1 MKKKFKIFLYL
12 VFSFLL
18 LVNFQ
23 SKSYAASAMKPQC
36 YDLFDQ
42 IKSEWREKELYYGEL
57 EIFIDYGFEVAIEDD
72 GLLENDPVRNKTN
85 HFIVGVI
92 NDPSVIGK
100 IKVGDVIISV
110 GDIDTS
116 TVSDEDNYSF
126 FKETGELAWYSYSDD
141 AFYNESEVVEK
152 KGVKIAVSSGSEV
165 EWIEQAEIKFSR
177 NGKEFKLQLPKLD
190 RNKLDEQIFT
200 KIKNISNV
208 DIKNSTFTVKLST
221 LIDGTVDS
229 VEAYSEEDRKD
240 APQLGSVILD
250 NLIYKDK
257 EGEWNYSSCRKLNQR
272 TTESLRIPLPGDDV
286 FIKNTTALNQ
296 NLINSFV
303 NIEPWS
309 ERIGD
314 DIETEY
320 AKIATQTNGT
330 YIIQNDFKLQT
341 FPFDKQI
348 LKIAYISTN
357 HIDDYEMSNK
367 WNTYNS
373 INYFVETQKI
383 NGWDIK
389 GFNLYNTMEENEQD
403 FFVSTAVIE
412 IQIERQHGYY
422 IYKVLIPILLILM
435 VCWSVVWVD
444 PKELESRLTIT
455 IVCLLS
461 LIAYNF
467 VIDSELPKLEYLTV
481 MDWIILVSYFYATI
495 PNFIS
500 IISFKLYKKN
510 RRLSDKIELYSKR
523 YGASSYLVTVIIII
537 IINANLNPENSSV
550 LISWMAGK

>member
-1 MKKKFKIFLYL
+1 MKKKFNLFLHLIFT
-12 VFSFLL
+12 LL
-18 LVNFQ
+18 LLLNFQ
-23 SKSYAASAMKPQC
+23 SKSFAESATGPRC

-42 IKSEWREKELYYGEL
+42 IQNEWREKELYLGEV
-57 EIFIDYGFEVAIEDD
+57 EAFIDYGFEVEIDGSSIEST
-72 GLLENDPVRNKTN
+72 VIRNKTN

-92 NDPSVIGK
+92 NDPSLIGK
-100 IKVGDVIISV
+100 VKSGDVVISV

-116 TVSDEDNYSF
+116 TVSDEDDYSF
-126 FKETGELAWYSYSDD
+126 FDKTGDFAWYSYFDGTVYSE
-141 AFYNESEVVEK
+141 NEITEK
-152 KGVKIAVSSGSEV
+152 KGVKIAIDSGLEV
-165 EWIEQAEIKFSR
+165 AWTEIAEVKFSR
-177 NGKEFKLQLPKLD
+177 NGKEFKLQLPKLE
-190 RNKLDEQIFT
+190 RTKLDEQIFT

-221 LIDGTVDS
+221 LIDNYVDTAES
-229 VEAYSEEDRKD
+229 YPEEERDD
-240 APQLGSVILD
+240 APMLGSIILE
-250 NLIYKDK
+250 NLLFKDE
-257 EGEWNYSSCRKLNQR
+257 EGEWNYTSCNNLNL
-272 TTESLRIPLPGDDV
+272 EIIKNLRIPLPGDNV
-286 FIKNTTALNQ
+286 FIKNTTSLNQ

-314 DIETEY
+314 DTDNDY
-320 AKIATQTNGT
+320 AKIAIQTNGT

-348 LKIAYISTN
+348 LKIAYLSTN
-357 HIDDYEMSNK
+357 DIDDYEMTNK
-367 WNTYNS
+367 WNTYS
-373 INYFVETQKI
+373 AMNYFLKNQNI

-389 GFNLYNTMEENEQD
+389 GFNLYNTIEEDEQD
-403 FFVSTAVIE
+403 MFVSTAVIE

-422 IYKVLIPILLILM
+422 IYKVLIPILLILL

-444 PKELESRLTIT
+444 PKELEARLTIT

-481 MDWIILVSYFYATI
+481 MDWIILVSYFYATV

-500 IISFKLYKKN
+500 IISFRLYKKN

-523 YGASSYLVTVIIII
+523 YGASSYLVSILVIIL
-537 IINANLNPENSSV
+537 INANLNPENSSA

>member
-23 SKSYAASAMKPQC
+23 SKSFAESAMGPRC

-42 IKSEWREKELYYGEL
+42 IRSEWREKELYLGEVVK
-57 EIFIDYGFEVAIEDD
+57 FIDYGFEAEID
-72 GLLENDPVRNKTN
+72 GSSMESKVVRNKTN

-92 NDPSVIGK
+92 NDPSLIGK
-100 IKVGDVIISV
+100 VKLEDVIISV
-110 GDIDTS
+110 GGIDTS
-116 TVSDEDNYSF
+116 TVSDEDDYSF
-126 FKETGELAWYSYSDD
+126 FKKTGDFAWYSYSDG
-141 AFYNESEVVEK
+141 AVYSENEITEK
-152 KGVKIAVSSGSEV
+152 KGVKIAIDSGLEV
-165 EWIEQAEIKFSR
+165 TWTEIAEVKFSR
-177 NGKEFKLQLPKLD
+177 NGKEFKLQLPKIE
-190 RNKLDEQIFT
+190 RTKLDEQIFT

-208 DIKNSTFTVKLST
+208 DIKSSTFTVKLST
-221 LIDGTVDS
+221 LIDNYVDTAES
-229 VEAYSEEDRKD
+229 YAEEDRED
-240 APQLGSVILD
+240 APMLGSVILE
-250 NLIYKDK
+250 NLIFKDE
-257 EGEWNYSSCRKLNQR
+257 EGEWDYTACNNLNL
-272 TTESLRIPLPGDDV
+272 EIIKNLRIPFPGDNV
-286 FIKNTTALNQ
+286 FIKNTTSLNQ

-309 ERIGD
+309 QRVGD
-314 DIETEY
+314 DTDNDY
-320 AKIATQTNGT
+320 AKIAIQTNGT

-348 LKIAYISTN
+348 LKIAYLSTN
-357 HIDDYEMSNK
+357 DIDNYEMTNK
-367 WNTYNS
+367 WNTYNA
-373 INYFVETQKI
+373 IDYFVKTQKI
-383 NGWDIK
+383 NGWDIQ
-389 GFNLYNTMEENEQD
+389 GFNLYNTIEEDEQD
-403 FFVSTAVIE
+403 MFVSTAVIE

-422 IYKVLIPILLILM
+422 IYKVLIPILLILL

-444 PKELESRLTIT
+444 PKELEARLTIT

-481 MDWIILVSYFYATI
+481 MDWIILVSYFYATV

-500 IISFKLYKKN
+500 IISFRLYKKN

-523 YGASSYLVTVIIII
+523 YGASSYLVSILVIIL
-537 IINANLNPENSSV
+537 INANLNPENSSA
-550 LISWMAGK
+550 LISWMAAK

>member
-1 MKKKFKIFLYL
+1 MKKKFNLFLHLIFT
-12 VFSFLL
+12 LL
-18 LVNFQ
+18 LLFNFQ
-23 SKSYAASAMKPQC
+23 SKSFAKSAMGPRC

-42 IKSEWREKELYYGEL
+42 IQNEWREKELYLGEV
-57 EIFIDYGFEVAIEDD
+57 EQFIDYGFEVKIDESIQE
-72 GLLENDPVRNKTN
+72 GTVVRNKTN

-92 NDPSVIGK
+92 NDPSLIGK
-100 IKVGDVIISV
+100 VKLGDVVISV

-116 TVSDEDNYSF
+116 TVSDEDDYSF
-126 FKETGELAWYSYSDD
+126 FDKTGDFAWYSYFDGTVYSE
-141 AFYNESEVVEK
+141 NEITEK
-152 KGVKIAVSSGSEV
+152 KGVKIVIDSGLEV
-165 EWIEQAEIKFSR
+165 AWTEIVEVKFSR
-177 NGKEFKLQLPKLD
+177 NGKEFKLQLPKLKRD
-190 RNKLDEQIFT
+190 KLDEQIFT

-221 LIDGTVDS
+221 LIDNYIDTVES
-229 VEAYSEEDRKD
+229 YPEEDRD
-240 APQLGSVILD
+240 DYPMLGSVILE
-250 NLIYKDK
+250 NLIFKNE
-257 EGEWNYSSCRKLNQR
+257 EGEWTYTSCNNLNL
-272 TTESLRIPLPGDDV
+272 EIIKNLRIPFPGENV
-286 FIKNTTALNQ
+286 FIKNTTSLNQ

-314 DIETEY
+314 VTDNDY
-320 AKIATQTNGT
+320 AKIAIQTNGT

-348 LKIAYISTN
+348 LKIAYLSTN
-357 HIDDYEMSNK
+357 DIDDYEMTNK
-367 WNTYNS
+367 WNTFGAM
-373 INYFVETQKI
+373 NYFLKNQKI

-389 GFNLYNTMEENEQD
+389 GFNLYNTIEEDEKD
-403 FFVSTAVIE
+403 MFVSTAVIE

-422 IYKVLIPILLILM
+422 IYKVLIPILLILL

-444 PKELESRLTIT
+444 PKELEARLTIT

-481 MDWIILVSYFYATI
+481 MDWIILVSYFYATV

-500 IISFKLYKKN
+500 IISFRLYKKN
-510 RRLSDKIELYSKR
+510 RRLSDKVELYSKR
-523 YGASSYLVTVIIII
+523 YGASSYLVSILVIIL
-537 IINANLNPENSSV
+537 INANLNPENSSA

>member
-1 MKKKFKIFLYL
+1 MKKKFNLFLYL
-12 VFSFLL
+12 VFCFLL

-23 SKSYAASAMKPQC
+23 SKSFAESAMGPRC

-42 IKSEWREKELYYGEL
+42 IQNEWREKELYLGEV
-57 EIFIDYGFEVAIEDD
+57 EEFIDYGFEAEID
-72 GLLENDPVRNKTN
+72 GSSIKGTVVRNKTN

-92 NDPSVIGK
+92 NDPSLIGK
-100 IKVGDVIISV
+100 VKSGDVVISV
-110 GDIDTS
+110 GGIDTS
-116 TVSDEDNYSF
+116 TVSDEDDYSF
-126 FKETGELAWYSYSDD
+126 FSKTGDFAWYSYSDGTV
-141 AFYNESEVVEK
+141 YSENEITEK
-152 KGVKIAVSSGSEV
+152 KGVKIVIDSGLEV
-165 EWIEQAEIKFSR
+165 AWTEIAEVKFSR
-177 NGKEFKLQLPKLD
+177 NGKEFKLQLPKLE

-200 KIKNISNV
+200 KITNISNV

-221 LIDGTVDS
+221 LIDNYVDTAES
-229 VEAYSEEDRKD
+229 YPEEERDD
-240 APQLGSVILD
+240 APMLGSVILE
-250 NLIYKDK
+250 NLIFKDK
-257 EGEWNYSSCRKLNQR
+257 EGEWDYTSCNNFNLEIIKN
-272 TTESLRIPLPGDDV
+272 LRIPFPGDNV
-286 FIKNTTALNQ
+286 FIKNTTSLNQ
-296 NLINSFV
+296 NLINSSV

-314 DIETEY
+314 DTVNDY
-320 AKIATQTNGT
+320 AKIAIQTNGT

-348 LKIAYISTN
+348 LKIAYLSTN
-357 HIDDYEMSNK
+357 DIDDYEMTNK
-367 WNTYNS
+367 WNTYS
-373 INYFVETQKI
+373 AMNYFLKNQNI

-389 GFNLYNTMEENEQD
+389 GFNLYNTIEEDEQD
-403 FFVSTAVIE
+403 MFVSTAVIE

-422 IYKVLIPILLILM
+422 IYKVLIPILLILL

-444 PKELESRLTIT
+444 PKELEARLTIT

-481 MDWIILVSYFYATI
+481 MDWIILVSYFYATV

-500 IISFKLYKKN
+500 IISFRLYKKN

-523 YGASSYLVTVIIII
+523 YGASSYLISILVIIL
-537 IINANLNPENSSV
+537 INANLNPENSSA

>member
-1 MKKKFKIFLYL
+1 MKKKFNLFLHLIFT
-12 VFSFLL
+12 LL
-18 LVNFQ
+18 LLLNFQ
-23 SKSYAASAMKPQC
+23 SKSFAESATGPRC

-42 IKSEWREKELYYGEL
+42 IQNEWREKELYLGEV
-57 EIFIDYGFEVAIEDD
+57 EAFIDYGFEVEIDGSSIEST
-72 GLLENDPVRNKTN
+72 VIRNKTN

-92 NDPSVIGK
+92 NDPSLIGK
-100 IKVGDVIISV
+100 VKSGDVVISV

-116 TVSDEDNYSF
+116 TVSDEDDYSF
-126 FKETGELAWYSYSDD
+126 FDKTGDFAWYSYFDGTVYSE
-141 AFYNESEVVEK
+141 NEITEK
-152 KGVKIAVSSGSEV
+152 KGVKIAIDSGLEV
-165 EWIEQAEIKFSR
+165 AWTEIAEVKFSR
-177 NGKEFKLQLPKLD
+177 NGKEFKLQLPKLE
-190 RNKLDEQIFT
+190 RTKLDEQIFT

-221 LIDGTVDS
+221 LIDNYVDTAES
-229 VEAYSEEDRKD
+229 YPEEERDD
-240 APQLGSVILD
+240 APMLGSIILE
-250 NLIYKDK
+250 NLLFKDE
-257 EGEWNYSSCRKLNQR
+257 EGEWNYTSCNNLNL
-272 TTESLRIPLPGDDV
+272 EIIKNLRIPLPGDNV
-286 FIKNTTALNQ
+286 FIKNTTSLNQ

-314 DIETEY
+314 DTDNDY
-320 AKIATQTNGT
+320 AKIAIQTNGT

-348 LKIAYISTN
+348 LKIAYLSTN
-357 HIDDYEMSNK
+357 DIDDYEMTNK
-367 WNTYNS
+367 WNTYS
-373 INYFVETQKI
+373 AMNYFLKNQNI

-389 GFNLYNTMEENEQD
+389 GFNLYNTIEEDEQD
-403 FFVSTAVIE
+403 MFVSTAVIE

-422 IYKVLIPILLILM
+422 IYKVLIPILLILL

-444 PKELESRLTIT
+444 PKELEARLTIT

-481 MDWIILVSYFYATI
+481 MDWIILVSYFYATV

-500 IISFKLYKKN
+500 IISFRLYKKN
-510 RRLSDKIELYSKR
+510 RHLSDKIELYSKR
-523 YGASSYLVTVIIII
+523 YGASSYIVSVLVIIL
-537 IINANLNPENSSV
+537 INANLNPENSSA